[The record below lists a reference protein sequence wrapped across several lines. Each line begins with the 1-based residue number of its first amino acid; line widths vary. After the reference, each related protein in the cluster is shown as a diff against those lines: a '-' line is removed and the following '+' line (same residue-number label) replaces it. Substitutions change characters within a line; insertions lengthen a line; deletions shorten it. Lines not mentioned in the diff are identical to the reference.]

1 MVKRAPSAAP
11 QLATCALSGGV
22 HSREGT
28 LAGPMAAH
36 TGLWSRPTVASGPS
50 WLPLKSPIFTSL
62 VRPGELV
69 TMHGWQPVVRGGCEV
84 ASKFEGGTMSFG
96 RFLGNMKR
104 EICDGEKLSVGW

>member
-1 MVKRAPSAAP
+1 MLDYFRA
-11 QLATCALSGGV
+11 QLLGV
-22 HSREGT
+22 EVFGDKT
-28 LAGPMAAH
+28 A
-36 TGLWSRPTVASGPS
+36 
-50 WLPLKSPIFTSL
+50 LPLVT
-62 VRPGELV
+62 ELV

>member
-1 MVKRAPSAAP
+1 MVKSAPSAAP
-11 QLATCALSGGV
+11 QLATCALSGGAWWLWAACT
-22 HSREGT
+22 RGRGRRRGQWPPDRCLGAQ
-28 LAGPMAAH
+28 LAAFK
-36 TGLWSRPTVASGPS
+36 VAD
-50 WLPLKSPIFTSL
+50 LTAF